1 MKVEVDA
8 LLLLVAFF
16 LPPLAVLML
25 PKECV
30 GNRGMAFV
38 VSLILTLIFIPLAWA
53 YVFPMIRDCHPAQPE
68 APSPAPAT
76 KPAAVPAAVPTT
88 GKVTGQKV
96 IVINVGQQ

>member
-1 MKVEVDA
+1 MDA

-30 GNRGMAFV
+30 GNRGTAFI
-38 VSLILTLIFIPLAWA
+38 VSLILMLLFFPLAWA
-53 YVFPMIRDCHPAQPE
+53 YVFPMISDCHPAQAQS
-68 APSPAPAT
+68 APVAPAT
-76 KPAAVPAAVPTT
+76 KPSPTPTT
-88 GKVTGQKV
+88 GKVAGQKV